1 MGRGAGPLGVLPTVQ
16 PGLNSQ
22 EYFRE
27 ERGLEGIRVSSVWFW
42 ACYGPQACCR
52 AF

>member
-1 MGRGAGPLGVLPTVQ
+1 MQ

-22 EYFRE
+22 DYFRE

-42 ACYGPQACCR
+42 ACDGPQVCCR
-52 AF
+52 AFWVPQLTHLNVE